1 MSFWT
6 MPLPGLMRKRGG
18 TINIIGVAVQA
29 GATTHN
35 RIDADGNTL
44 SGAEYNFGGAYYSL
58 HGAFALADEVID
70 SQNMVRVPA
79 MWYRRAT
86 LSSGPNSG
94 KEAWWVADGP
104 APGFVLHPAFMK
116 GGNPIPHF
124 WIGKYQGV
132 NDGGTKL
139 GSFGGTTPLVS
150 LNISQFQGR
159 AAARNVGGQSGWMM
173 WSYYQLAV
181 IQMMAMIETGSTDS
195 QASIGQGRV
204 NQGNAAN
211 VDAADVAQA
220 TYRGVVGL
228 WGNVYQWIDGLKYV
242 SSVVNLWDR
251 GGNKG
256 WVSTGLSS
264 KPANGFTTA
273 VNGSSG
279 GGHDFRDIFFA
290 LTTTTSEGAGTWR
303 DYQYVNYTGDTF
315 PAHGGS
321 WGGVAGAGLWCV
333 YCSYS
338 ASDGY
343 TYLGARLAKEP

>member
-1 MSFWT
+1 MAYWT

-18 TINIIGVAVQA
+18 AINIIGVAVQS

-44 SGAEYNFGGAYYSL
+44 FGSQYNFGGDYYNQ
-58 HGAFALADEVID
+58 HGAFALTDEVID
-70 SQNMVRVPA
+70 GQNMVRVPA

-116 GGNPIPHF
+116 DGSPIPHF

-139 GSFGGTTPLVS
+139 GSFGGTPPLVS

-181 IQMMAMIETGSTDS
+181 IQMLAMIETGSTDS
-195 QASIGQGRV
+195 QAAIGQGRV
-204 NQGNAAN
+204 NESSAAN
-211 VDAADVAQA
+211 VDASDVAQA

-228 WGNVYQWIDGLKYV
+228 WGNVYQFIDGLRYV

-251 GGNKG
+251 SGGKL
-256 WVSTGLSS
+256 WVSTGVST
-264 KPANGFTTA
+264 KPSNGYSVAANGT
-273 VNGSSG
+273 SG
-279 GGHDFRDIFFA
+279 ASHDFRDIFFPNA
-290 LTTTTSEGAGTWR
+290 TTSTIGASTWA
-303 DYQYVNYTGDTF
+303 DYQYVNYSGDRV
-315 PAHGGS
+315 AAIGGS
-321 WGGVAGAGLWCV
+321 WSQGAGAGLWYVDCN
-333 YCSYS
+333 YS
-338 ASDGY
+338 A
-343 TYLGARLAKEP
+343 TNANANLGARLAKEP

>member
-1 MSFWT
+1 MSTFGRPRP
-6 MPLPGLMRKRGG
+6 MAMGG
-18 TINIIGVAVQA
+18 GAINIIGVAVQA
-29 GATTHN
+29 GQATHN

-44 SGAEYNFGGAYYSL
+44 SGAQYNFGGAYYSQ
-58 HGAFALADEVID
+58 HGAFALQDEVID

-104 APGFVLHPAFMK
+104 APGFVLHPAFIK

-150 LNISQFQGR
+150 LNIGQFQSR
-159 AAARNVGGQSGWMM
+159 ASARNVGGQSGWMM

-181 IQMMAMIETGSTDS
+181 IQMLAIIETASTDS

-204 NQGNAAN
+204 NETSSAN
-211 VDAADVAQA
+211 VDASDVAQA
-220 TYRGVVGL
+220 TYRGAVGL
-228 WGNVYQWIDGLKYV
+228 WGNVYQFIDGLKYV
-242 SSVVNLWDR
+242 SSVINLWDR
-251 GGNKG
+251 SGNKG

-264 KPANGFTTA
+264 KPANGFPTA

-279 GGHDFRDIFFA
+279 GSHDFRDIFFA

-303 DYQYVNYTGDTF
+303 DFQYLSFTADRVASVGGDR
-315 PAHGGS
+315 S
-321 WGGVAGAGLWCV
+321 LDAGAGLWFVGCHLTAA
-333 YCSYS
+333 S
-338 ASDGY
+338 AGSNI
-343 TYLGARLAKEP
+343 GARLAKEP